1 MSKKGKIED
10 IFRDEFK
17 DFSLE
22 PSDKVWDG
30 IENQISGMRLEH
42 LYQVKF
48 RGFKMSVADHVWR
61 RIATAL
67 WFNKFLH
74 FSPFSFNIYYAGLII
89 TTIVGSIIFFNNT
102 EFKFFNFDGGRE
114 ILINDN
120 SQIQNND
127 IPALNNLTEDTQ
139 ITISSDNKENDNSV
153 SINKITLIGENSK
166 TSPIHITTI
175 VFTKNTNNEI
185 SEIVENQINNNLFI
199 TKYNANT
206 QTGEI
211 QTYSKIPHF
220 LNLNKPLYLRY
231 PELKISNDSL
241 LNNFIVNYEI
251 KRDTIGYDFGGV
263 PIVEDKSFVRFSIF
277 YDYYINNKYRFKL
290 NNPELQNEFK
300 TLSENLKD
308 NNSFG
313 FGLGIDYF
321 YRRFYI
327 NSGISYFTNRQKIN
341 FEKVETEIN
350 TITEFQY
357 FDNSVWIY
365 DTVWF
370 LDLDE
375 YLNGNIVYIPH
386 VDSTNFVFKDSISIA
401 IKDTVLKN
409 LNYSAENSMSYIEIP
424 VVFGYSFKT
433 GKLEII
439 PKAGIIGGLLT
450 GKKGNF
456 YDLYSDEILP
466 IAEIP
471 YREFNLDYYFSLN
484 LNYSFTK
491 KFGIYV
497 EPYFRDNFINSFN
510 GNYALDLRSMRYGL
524 RTGISYKL

>member
-22 PSDKVWDG
+22 PSEKVWSG

-42 LYQVKF
+42 LYQEKF
-48 RGFKMSVADHVWR
+48 RGFKMNVSDAVWR

-89 TTIVGSIIFFNNT
+89 TSIVGSVIFFNNT

-114 ILINDN
+114 IVVNDN
-120 SQIQNND
+120 SQTQNND
-127 IPALNNLTEDTQ
+127 IPELNNLSEDEQNTITPINQEVNNTEFLDDNIL
-139 ITISSDNKENDNSV
+139 ITD
-153 SINKITLIGENSK
+153 NSK
-166 TSPIHITTI
+166 TTPLTTTNI
-175 VFTKNTNNEI
+175 VFTENTKNEV
-185 SEIVENQINNNLFI
+185 SKIVENEINYNSFI
-199 TKYNANT
+199 TENKNDL
-206 QTGEI
+206 QTRDI
-211 QTYSKIPHF
+211 QAYSKIPHF

-231 PELKISNDSL
+231 PELKIPTDSL
-241 LNNFIVNYEI
+241 LNNFIANNEI

-263 PIVEDKSFVRFSIF
+263 PIVEDKSFFRLSLY
-277 YDYYINNKYRFKL
+277 YDYYFSNKYRFEL
-290 NNPELQNEFK
+290 NNPEIQNEFN
-300 TLSENLKD
+300 TFSQNLKD

-313 FGLGIDYF
+313 FGLGLDYF
-321 YRRFYI
+321 YKRLYI
-327 NSGISYFTNRQKIN
+327 NSGISYFYNRQKIN
-341 FEKVETEIN
+341 FDKVETEIN
-350 TITEFQY
+350 TITDFQY

-386 VDSTNFVFKDSISIA
+386 VDSINFVFKDSISIA
-401 IKDTVLKN
+401 RNDTVLKN
-409 LNYSAENSMSYIEIP
+409 LSFSAESRLSYIEIP

-433 GKLEII
+433 GKLEFI
-439 PKAGIIGGLLT
+439 PKAGIIGGMLID
-450 GKKGNF
+450 KKGNF
-456 YDLYSDEILP
+456 YNVYSNEISP

-471 YREFNLDYYFSLN
+471 FRKFNLDYYISLN
-484 LNYSFTK
+484 LNYSITK
-491 KFGIYV
+491 RFGIYV
-497 EPYFRDNFINSFN
+497 EPYFRGNVINSFN
-510 GNYALDLRSMRYGL
+510 GIYALDLRSMRYGL
-524 RTGISYKL
+524 RTGISYKF